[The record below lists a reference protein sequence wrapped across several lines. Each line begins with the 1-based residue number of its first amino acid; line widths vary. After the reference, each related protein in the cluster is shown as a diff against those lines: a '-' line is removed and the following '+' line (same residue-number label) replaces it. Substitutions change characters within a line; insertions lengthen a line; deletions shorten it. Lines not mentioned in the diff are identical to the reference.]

1 MTNKQIATILA
12 ILILMPSTLWAS
24 WKTPDK
30 GYFNTQ
36 KDIEKAV
43 ADASRTSA
51 TIAFGGKLYNFI
63 NYGADGVESKIIVR
77 ELTNIGKSDSI
88 KWECKKNDN
97 IPTLKHLGFSSFQ
110 PAPVVFKDQ
119 LILFVCDRAGKLNY
133 STYNPSTN
141 DQDTNSWSSL
151 TKLNEIY
158 HYDFYQFY
166 PHEMSAVVIGKKLC
180 LVILGYNG
188 KTFIFSTED
197 LVRWVS
203 TPIDIPSVDNED
215 WEISVVTQTY
225 MKGNA
230 LEEKLLIGY
239 INTYQHAWCAEYD
252 LSDSGHFTKISDK
265 SIAYDQEYSS
275 VTLVPGSVAGDP
287 STGNM
292 VQAFLKKAKLDD
304 WYQRHRILRYQTI
317 IDENGESEEWT
328 KQENNLVKQNY
339 LWASKKVNLTAANF
353 PVIDGKTIRQYMCLI
368 YRGYDDWDHPL
379 NCAWVETDKLEQT
392 GKDQQQTLTGPENTQ
407 YIGYIEGPPPFYKN
421 NEAGLDAPLNGP
433 TAEWISSAEYGC
445 DVETSDDKKF
455 KFTIER
461 KVIRGFKGFK
471 ATCSEEYARIKDVV
485 TTTTISH
492 KIGVH
497 PTDESLG
504 HYITLQPILSR
515 ADYEV
520 QDVHGQYL
528 YTTYY
533 FWLSP
538 PHLINETVTGLADS
552 KLDQQFPGKYMNRG
566 IDFELFDSFID
577 KNVSTDVSWATGLSN
592 SVTLKVTEEKA
603 TTNTWTAK
611 FELEVEVS
619 IELLNVGGGLSG
631 SIELE
636 ITTTTKTGNEVTC
649 ATDLNDPVK
658 DTDLSALAYTVH
670 WIMPTKD
677 CDNWWLYP
685 GQDPKQKTWC
695 LTYDVYYM
703 QTKGG
708 NATWRIKYETNENPG
723 FSHHKHDGLRVGMGL
738 HHNPHR

>member
-1 MTNKQIATILA
+1 MTNKQIVTILA
-12 ILILMPSTLWAS
+12 ILILIPSTLWAS
-24 WKTPDK
+24 WNTPDK
-30 GYFNTQ
+30 GCFHTQ

-43 ADASRTSA
+43 SDYSRSSA

-63 NYGADGVESKIIVR
+63 VYGLPGCVGKVIVR
-77 ELTNIGKSDSI
+77 ELTNIGKGGSI
-88 KWECKKNDN
+88 KWECKKHDD
-97 IPTLKHLGFSSFQ
+97 IPTLKGLSWAYYQ

-119 LILFVCDRAGKLNY
+119 LILFVGDGENSVGY
-133 STYNPSTN
+133 STYNSGTG
-141 DQDTNSWSSL
+141 SWSSL
-151 TKLNEIY
+151 TSTF
-158 HYDFYQFY
+158 DDVF
-166 PHEMSAVVIGKKLC
+166 PVAMSAVVIGNRLC
-180 LVILGYNG
+180 LVTIGYYG
-188 KTFIFSTED
+188 EVFLSSTED
-197 LVRWVS
+197 LVEWVT
-203 TPIDIPSVDNED
+203 TPLDLPDLAEHAG
-215 WEISVVTQTY
+215 WAISAVTQTY
-225 MKGNA
+225 MKGKA

-239 INTYQHAWCAEYD
+239 LNSYQHAKCAEYD
-252 LSDSGHFTKISDK
+252 LDLVSGKFTKIK
-265 SIAYDQEYSS
+265 ERFIAYDQEYSS
-275 VTLVPGSVAGDP
+275 VTLVPGSVADDI
-287 STGNM
+287 SSGNM
-292 VQAFLKKAKLDD
+292 VQAFLKKVKLDN
-304 WYQRHRILRYQTI
+304 WYQRHRILRYQSI
-317 IDENGESEEWT
+317 LDENGESGGWT
-328 KQENNLVKQNY
+328 KRENNLVKQNY
-339 LWASKKVNLTAANF
+339 MWASKKVNLTAANF
-353 PVIDGKTIRQYMCLI
+353 PVTDGKTIRQYMCLI

-392 GKDQQQTLTGPENTQ
+392 GKDQQQTLTGPKNTQ
-407 YIGYIEGPPPFYKN
+407 YVGYFEGPPPFYIN

-461 KVIRGFKGFK
+461 KVTRGFKGFK

-504 HYITLQPILSR
+504 HYITLQPILNR

-538 PHLINETVTGLADS
+538 PHLINKTVTGLADS

-566 IDFELFDSFID
+566 IDFESFDSFID
-577 KNVSTDVSWATGLSN
+577 KNVSTDVSWAKGLSN
-592 SVTLKVTEEKA
+592 SVTIKVTEEKA

-703 QTKGG
+703 QTKGDSEG
-708 NATWRIKYETNENPG
+708 GVEY
-723 FSHHKHDGLRVGMGL
+723 FQ
-738 HHNPHR
+738 